1 MPKKLVVALLLAI
14 TFVGAILVVISMLR
28 KNEAVVY
35 NESYIWHAE
44 MDSAA
49 NSETLVRGK
58 KIHHIKDDLNKLVFA
73 LNKVVADSEA
83 ARAQGDG
90 VKTEF
95 PRIKVQKIEQQTAFV
110 QIENDQYLTESMG
123 SSGAQDYLAEV
134 TYTLTENPGI
144 KSIDFVFPA
153 GDHAMPGLYTRESF
167 ADYRTV
173 IDDDRRR

>member
-1 MPKKLVVALLLAI
+1 MPKKLVVALLLAVTSI
-14 TFVGAILVVISMLR
+14 SAILIVLSMLR
-28 KNEAVVY
+28 KNQAVVY
-35 NESYIWHAE
+35 DENYIWHAE
-44 MDSAA
+44 TDAA
-49 NSETLVRGK
+49 GNSDTLVRGR
-58 KIHHIKDDLNKLVFA
+58 KIHQIKNDLNKLVFA
-73 LNKVVADSEA
+73 LNKVVADFEA

-95 PRIKVQKIEQQTAFV
+95 PLIKVRKIEQQTAFV
-110 QIENDQYLTESMG
+110 RIENDQYLTESMG

-144 KSIDFVFPA
+144 KSVDFAFNA

-173 IDDDRRR
+173 IDNDRRR